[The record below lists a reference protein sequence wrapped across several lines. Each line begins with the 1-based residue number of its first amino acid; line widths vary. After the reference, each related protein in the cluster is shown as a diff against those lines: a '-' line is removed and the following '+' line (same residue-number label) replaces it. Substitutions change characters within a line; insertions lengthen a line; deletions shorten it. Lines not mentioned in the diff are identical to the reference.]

1 MKKKRAKRK
10 NDFASPDN
18 SRGGVTAP
26 GACYRDIRAALDR
39 GETSCA
45 RLTRQA
51 LDNIRASDL
60 NAFITVL
67 EERALARAEEVDR
80 KIQSGAA
87 GPLAGMVVAIKDI
100 FSMKG
105 VRTTCGSKILSSYIA
120 PYDAHAV
127 ALLERADAILVGKTN
142 MDEFG
147 MGSSNENSA
156 YGPVRNPHDPDR
168 IPGGSSGGSA
178 AAVAA
183 ELALT
188 ALGSDTGGSVRQPA
202 ALCGVTGLR
211 PTYGRISRYGLIAF
225 ASSLDT
231 VGLFSRSVSD
241 CADLLQVL
249 AGADDKDSTSAPVE
263 TPDYRNTIGG
273 GMDGIRVGV
282 PKEYFGEGLDASI
295 RGAVEKVL
303 HNMESEGAVLKE
315 ISLPMTEYGI
325 ATYYLICTAEA
336 SSNLARYDAVKY
348 GARAPAPRDL
358 EHMYLDSRHAGFGRE
373 VQRRIMLGTY
383 VLSAGYYDAYY
394 KKAQKCRTLIQRDFQ
409 NAFQTCDVIAGPT
422 TPTTAF
428 RLGEKTGDPMSMY
441 LSDIYT
447 VTAPLAGLPA
457 LSVPVGTDSAGL
469 PIGLQITANAFQENL
484 LFRVAHWTEVSVQ

>member
-1 MKKKRAKRK
+1 MNRDGGRLTTSRLTYRK
-10 NDFASPDN
+10 LRDRIETGEISCETL
-18 SRGGVTAP
+18 VTA
-26 GACYRDIRAALDR
+26 YLEKINQ
-39 GETSCA
+39 S
-45 RLTRQA
+45 
-51 LDNIRASDL
+51 NL

-67 EERALARAEEVDR
+67 DEHALDRAKTVDQ
-80 KIQSGAA
+80 KIRSGSA
-87 GPLAGMVVAIKDI
+87 GPLAGMIVAVKDI
-100 FSMKG
+100 FSTKD
-105 VRTTCGSKILSSYIA
+105 VRTTCGSKILSNYMP
-120 PYDAHAV
+120 PYDAHV
-127 ALLERADAILVGKTN
+127 VSKLKEADAIIIGKTN

-156 YGPVRNPHDPDR
+156 YDPVKNPVDPER

-183 ELALT
+183 DLAMT

-202 ALCGVTGLR
+202 ALCGVVGLR

-231 VGLFSRSVSD
+231 VGLFSRSVTD

-249 AGADDKDSTSAPVE
+249 AGEDANDSTSSPVE
-263 TPDYRNTIGG
+263 VPDYFSDLEKGTEGLRI
-273 GMDGIRVGV
+273 GV
-282 PKEYFGEGLDASI
+282 PEEYFSDGLDVSIRESVESILNQMEKGGASI
-295 RGAVEKVL
+295 RPVK
-303 HNMESEGAVLKE
+303 
-315 ISLPMTEYGI
+315 LPMTDYGI

-348 GARAPAPRDL
+348 GFRASDFKDL
-358 EHMYLDSRHAGFGRE
+358 DQMYLNSRHDGFGDE
-373 VQRRIMLGTY
+373 VKRRIMLGTY

-394 KKAQKCRTLIQRDFQ
+394 RKAQKCRTLIQKDFN
-409 NAFQTCDVIAGPT
+409 NAFEFCDVIVGPT

-428 RLGEKTGDPMSMY
+428 KLGEKVDDPMSMY

-457 LSVPVGTDSAGL
+457 ISVPIGKDESGL
-469 PIGLQITANAFQENL
+469 PVGMQITGNAFQEDL
-484 LFRVAHWTEVSVQ
+484 LFRVADWVEKSMEK

>member
-1 MKKKRAKRK
+1 LAE
-10 NDFASPDN
+10 
-18 SRGGVTAP
+18 SRQT
-26 GACYRDIRAALDR
+26 YQQIQSRLNN
-39 GETSCA
+39 GETTSEK
-45 RLTRQA
+45 LA
-51 LDNIRASDL
+51 LQYIEKINKSDL

-67 EERALARAEEVDR
+67 DERALDKAREVDR
-80 KIQSGAA
+80 KIQSGSA
-87 GPLAGMVVAIKDI
+87 GPLAGMVVAVKDI
-100 FSMKG
+100 FSMNK

-120 PYDAHAV
+120 PYDAHV
-127 ALLERADAILVGKTN
+127 VSLLEKADAVIVGKTN

-147 MGSSNENSA
+147 MGSSTENSA
-156 YGPVRNPHDPDR
+156 YGSVKNPHDPDR

-183 ELALT
+183 DLAMT

-202 ALCGVTGLR
+202 ALCGIAGLR

-231 VGLFSRSVSD
+231 VGLFSQFVSD

-249 AGADDKDSTSAPVE
+249 AGEDGNDSTSSPVAV
-263 TPDYRNTIGG
+263 PDYHENIEQ
-273 GMDGIRVGV
+273 GIKGLRVGV
-282 PKEYFGEGLDASI
+282 PEEYFRGGLDSSI
-295 RGAVEKVL
+295 RESVQNVLQAMEK
-303 HNMESEGAVLKE
+303 EGAVLQPIK
-315 ISLPMTEYGI
+315 LPMTDYGI

-348 GARAPAPRDL
+348 GFRASDIQDL
-358 EHMYLDSRHAGFGRE
+358 DQMYLDSRHDGFGDE
-373 VQRRIMLGTY
+373 VKRRIMLGTY

-394 KKAQKCRTLIQRDFQ
+394 IKAQKCRTLIQQDFKK
-409 NAFQTCDVIAGPT
+409 AFEDCDVIIGPT

-428 RLGEKTGDPMSMY
+428 KLGEKVDDPMSMY

-457 LSVPVGTDSAGL
+457 ISIPIGKDDSNL
-469 PIGLQITANAFQENL
+469 PIGIQITSDAFQEDL
-484 LFRVAHWTEVSVQ
+484 LFRVANWIETSNP

>member
-1 MKKKRAKRK
+1 MAE
-10 NDFASPDN
+10 
-18 SRGGVTAP
+18 SRQT
-26 GACYRDIRAALDR
+26 YQQIQSRLNN
-39 GETSCA
+39 GETTSEK
-45 RLTRQA
+45 LA
-51 LDNIRASDL
+51 LQYIEKINKSDL

-67 EERALARAEEVDR
+67 DERALDKAREVDR
-80 KIQSGAA
+80 KIQSGSA
-87 GPLAGMVVAIKDI
+87 GPLAGMVVAVKDI
-100 FSMKG
+100 FSMNK

-120 PYDAHAV
+120 PYDAHV
-127 ALLERADAILVGKTN
+127 VSLLEKADAVIVGKTN

-147 MGSSNENSA
+147 MGSSTENSA
-156 YGPVRNPHDPDR
+156 YGSVKNPHDPDR

-183 ELALT
+183 DLAMT

-202 ALCGVTGLR
+202 ALCGIAGLR

-231 VGLFSRSVSD
+231 VGLFSQFVSD

-249 AGADDKDSTSAPVE
+249 AGEDGNDSTSSPVAV
-263 TPDYRNTIGG
+263 PDYHENIEQ
-273 GMDGIRVGV
+273 GIKGLRVGV
-282 PKEYFGEGLDASI
+282 PEEYFRGGLDSSI
-295 RGAVEKVL
+295 RESVQNVLQAMEK
-303 HNMESEGAVLKE
+303 EGAVLQPIK
-315 ISLPMTEYGI
+315 LPMTDYGI

-348 GARAPAPRDL
+348 GFRASDIQDL
-358 EHMYLDSRHAGFGRE
+358 DQMYLDSRHDGFGDE
-373 VQRRIMLGTY
+373 VKRRIMLGTY

-394 KKAQKCRTLIQRDFQ
+394 IKAQKCRTLIQQDFKK
-409 NAFQTCDVIAGPT
+409 AFEDCDVIIGPT

-428 RLGEKTGDPMSMY
+428 KLGEKVDDPMSMY

-457 LSVPVGTDSAGL
+457 ISIPIGKDDSNL
-469 PIGLQITANAFQENL
+469 PIGIQITSDAFQEDL
-484 LFRVAHWTEVSVQ
+484 LFRVANWIETSNP

>member
-1 MKKKRAKRK
+1 LAE
-10 NDFASPDN
+10 
-18 SRGGVTAP
+18 SRQT
-26 GACYRDIRAALDR
+26 YQQIQSRLNN
-39 GETSCA
+39 GETTSEK
-45 RLTRQA
+45 LA
-51 LDNIRASDL
+51 LQYIEKINKSDL

-67 EERALARAEEVDR
+67 DERALDKAREVDR
-80 KIQSGAA
+80 KIQSGSA
-87 GPLAGMVVAIKDI
+87 GPLAGMVVAVKDI
-100 FSMKG
+100 FSMNK

-120 PYDAHAV
+120 PYDAHV
-127 ALLERADAILVGKTN
+127 VSLLEKADAVIVGKTN

-147 MGSSNENSA
+147 MGSSTENSA
-156 YGPVRNPHDPDR
+156 YGSVKNPHDPDR

-183 ELALT
+183 DLAMT

-202 ALCGVTGLR
+202 ALCGIAGLR

-231 VGLFSRSVSD
+231 VGLFSQFVSD

-249 AGADDKDSTSAPVE
+249 AGEDGNDSTSSPVAV
-263 TPDYRNTIGG
+263 PDYHENIEQ
-273 GMDGIRVGV
+273 GIKGLRVGV
-282 PKEYFGEGLDASI
+282 PEEYFRGGLDSSI
-295 RGAVEKVL
+295 RESVQNVLQAMEK
-303 HNMESEGAVLKE
+303 EGAVLQPIK
-315 ISLPMTEYGI
+315 LPMTDYGI

-348 GARAPAPRDL
+348 GFRASDIQDL
-358 EHMYLDSRHAGFGRE
+358 DQMYLDSRHDGFGDE
-373 VQRRIMLGTY
+373 VKRRIMLGTY

-394 KKAQKCRTLIQRDFQ
+394 IKAKKCRTLIQQDFKK
-409 NAFQTCDVIAGPT
+409 AFEDCDVIIGPT

-428 RLGEKTGDPMSMY
+428 KLGEKVDDPMSMY

-457 LSVPVGTDSAGL
+457 ISIPIGKDDSNL
-469 PIGLQITANAFQENL
+469 PIGIQITSDAFQEDL
-484 LFRVAHWTEVSVQ
+484 LFRVANWIETSNP